1 MKLDK
6 AIQFLTEEEMAIV
19 ENIRK
24 IRTPVTHIGN
34 AEAETLHGR
43 RYASSSRNNAGPST
57 GFTLFGTNI
66 LFDPEHHRATE
77 VTMNLNKRKRDF
89 AELDL
94 PPTFAGMPTLP
105 VEIPQRVSN
114 YNLPLGLSASQTSRL
129 MFRSSQG
136 EPSTIVTTSR
146 RPVAPAPA
154 PARVLLD
161 RGKQPIGQASG
172 SAPVR
177 ARYEPNPRFPQFYLD
192 RINRNIGR

>member
-94 PPTFAGMPTLP
+94 PPTFAG
-105 VEIPQRVSN
+105 
-114 YNLPLGLSASQTSRL
+114 
-129 MFRSSQG
+129 